1 MSSYT
6 SAWAQS
12 PLLHSAFGYSCSIL
26 PRLSLLA
33 QKRQVSGQPPI
44 AHIQPYRCACPVRTA
59 ALDQPL
65 GINAVYYR
73 PAVDVPVFSQYH
85 ISTHSCALLHTLIHG
100 YPVIIQAS
108 ATFSPK
114 DIRLVHTH
122 ASYSNQ
128 PIAEFI
134 SNNCGNWILA
144 LDVPIPKDLVQ
155 PALTSLSY
163 TVKCSTAN
171 DRLARV
177 V

>member
-1 MSSYT
+1 MSSNT

-12 PLLHSAFGYSCSIL
+12 PLLHSALGYSCSIL

-44 AHIQPYRCACPVRTA
+44 AHIQPYRHACPVRTA

-73 PAVDVPVFSQYH
+73 PAVDIPVFAQYH
-85 ISTHSCALLHTLIHG
+85 ISTHSCMLLHTLIHG

-108 ATFSPK
+108 ATFLPK

-128 PIAEFI
+128 LLQYAFPPYSFLCLPSPFVLHHDHLLPPSLDDQYFPSWIAYHFLRI
-134 SNNCGNWILA
+134 H
-144 LDVPIPKDLVQ
+144 
-155 PALTSLSY
+155 T
-163 TVKCSTAN
+163 
-171 DRLARV
+171 
-177 V
+177 